1 MAGKSASGATYV
13 PAAAS
18 TTPRLYAPQPTHARA
33 DVARPGAAR
42 VESQS
47 DSSALVLVATARVV
61 APQRGPM
68 EEDMMTATSLSAVGV
83 NGTTALDEV
92 AAESSQHGGDSSI
105 AKTSQNVDMDTFLR
119 YGDVIMLNAYAEEGV
134 EVAG

>member
-1 MAGKSASGATYV
+1 MY
-13 PAAAS
+13 PQ
-18 TTPRLYAPQPTHARA
+18 QPTPDHGFMRPNQRTRA
-33 DVARPGAAR
+33 DVALPGSCSCPIPIR
-42 VESQS
+42 T
-47 DSSALVLVATARVV
+47 SSALVLVATARVV

-68 EEDMMTATSLSAVGV
+68 EEDMMTATSLSAVGL
-83 NGTTALDEV
+83 NGTTALNEV

-119 YGDVIMLNAYAEEGV
+119 YGDVIMLNAYAEEGA